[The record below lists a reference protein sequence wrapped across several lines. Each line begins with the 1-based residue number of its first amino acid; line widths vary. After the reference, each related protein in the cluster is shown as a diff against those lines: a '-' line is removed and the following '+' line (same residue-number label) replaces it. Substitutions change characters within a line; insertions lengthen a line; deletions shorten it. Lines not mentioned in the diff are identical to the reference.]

1 MRHSAGARPAKL
13 ALEPS
18 GATAA
23 GSGSARLAFSA
34 CWLLLC
40 LLPAAAAQAD
50 IQASIDPPTVE
61 EMQTARLT
69 LRVVG
74 SRESESLDISPL
86 ERDFEVLGTSTN
98 SMLQI
103 ANGQMQSWV
112 EYQINLRPKRTGQLQ
127 VPALSLHGQSSPPLQ
142 LNVRPLAPGARDAID
157 RMLFFTL
164 DVSPNPVYVQAQA
177 VLTRRLHYSSGV
189 QFHSDFPGA
198 PEIPDAVVLPLGEP
212 VASQEVR
219 DGERYGVLEQRYAI
233 FPERSGQLRIP
244 EASVA
249 SSVQFQSNGR
259 LRRAGIRASAPETLI
274 EVLPIPPAYPAD
286 QPWLPAREVT
296 IEDAWEPS
304 DATLNLGDAARRTL
318 RVRAVG
324 NAGSSI
330 PPLKA
335 TLPEAFFKQY
345 PEPVALNDASDPP
358 QLIGSREQAYSVI
371 PARPGTVLLPELRL
385 TWWDTANRQVR
396 IATAPA
402 RELRIAGT
410 LPAGAPAAEAQA
422 AADAQAAPLES
433 PAPAVHS
440 ASEPEADYP
449 IWLTALAAIGFAG
462 WLATYLLM
470 RRRGKDRPAPPPDP
484 SQGDSWKALTAAC
497 RQGDPKAMR
506 EAWIA
511 HLGLCWR
518 TSASRTLS
526 ELRRHPQGSDL
537 LQRLN
542 RALYAP
548 ESADPVP
555 GPELLKA
562 TRALLKKPQPAK
574 RRPLPELHA
583 PMASEGG

>member
-1 MRHSAGARPAKL
+1 MRHPAGARPAKR
-13 ALEPS
+13 ALGPS
-18 GATAA
+18 AIAA
-23 GSGSARLAFSA
+23 ARSGSARRAFSA

-40 LLPAAAAQAD
+40 LLPAAAAQAA

-74 SRESESLDISPL
+74 SSDTESLDLSPL

-98 SMLQI
+98 SMMHF

-112 EYQINLRPKRTGQLQ
+112 EYRINLRPKRTGQLQ
-127 VPALSLHGQSSPPLQ
+127 VPSLSMHGQSSPPLQ
-142 LNVRPLAPGARDAID
+142 LHVRPLAPSARDAID

-164 DVSPNPVYVQAQA
+164 DISPKPVYVQAQA

-212 VASQEVR
+212 VSRPEVR
-219 DGERYGVLEQRYAI
+219 DGEPYMVLEQRYAI

-244 EASVA
+244 EAAVA

-259 LRRAGIRASAPETLI
+259 LRRASVRASAPETLI

-296 IEDAWEPS
+296 IQDVWEPS
-304 DATLNLGDAARRTL
+304 DATLNLGEAARRTL
-318 RVRAVG
+318 QVRAVG
-324 NAGSSI
+324 NTGSSI
-330 PPLKA
+330 PPLEA
-335 TLPEAFFKQY
+335 ALPEAFFKQY
-345 PEPVALNDASDPP
+345 PEPVALNDASAPP

-371 PARPGTVLLPELRL
+371 PARRGTALLPELRL

-402 RELRIAGT
+402 RQVRIAGA
-410 LPAGAPAAEAQA
+410 LPSGAL
-422 AADAQAAPLES
+422 AADAQAATDAQAAPPES
-433 PAPAVHS
+433 PAHAMHPAG
-440 ASEPEADYP
+440 EPEAAYP
-449 IWLTALAAIGFAG
+449 IWLTALAAFGFAG

-470 RRRGKDRPAPPPDP
+470 RRRGKDRLAPPPDP
-484 SQGDSWKALTAAC
+484 NQADSWKTLTAAC

-511 HLGLCWR
+511 HLGLCWQ
-518 TSASRTLS
+518 TGPSQTLA

-548 ESADPVP
+548 ESAAPVP

-562 TRALLKKPQPAK
+562 TRALLKKPQPAE
-574 RRPLPELHA
+574 RRQLPELHA
-583 PMASEGG
+583 PVASEGS